1 MAEPGLKT
9 GSLVLESVLQQYTM
23 SRTSGGLNEGGYD
36 RGRGGREIR
45 AGKPI

>member
-9 GSLVLESVLQQYTM
+9 GSLVLESVLNQYIM
-23 SRTSGGLNEGGYD
+23 SRTSGGLNEGGYSK
-36 RGRGGREIR
+36 EIR